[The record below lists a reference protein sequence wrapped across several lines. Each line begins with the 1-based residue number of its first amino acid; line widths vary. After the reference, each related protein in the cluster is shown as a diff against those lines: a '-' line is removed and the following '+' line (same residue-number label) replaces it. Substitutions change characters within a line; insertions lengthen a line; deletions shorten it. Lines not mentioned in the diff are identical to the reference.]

1 MLDLKIKIK
10 EMILFLFVILND
22 LWIVGS
28 DSTGGR
34 ENEARATGGRGAG
47 GTILHFTMT
56 YSMYQRGAGGTILH
70 FTMTYSMYQRGTGGT
85 ILHITMTYSMCQRG
99 TGGTIIQSHILS
111 RICESQ
117 GSTVDASWKAPFLFK
132 PDPCNDSFAA
142 FPWQRKFT
150 WRK

>member
-1 MLDLKIKIK
+1 
-10 EMILFLFVILND
+10 MILFLFVILND
-22 LWIVGS
+22 LWIIGS

-56 YSMYQRGAGGTILH
+56 YSMY
-70 FTMTYSMYQRGTGGT
+70 
-85 ILHITMTYSMCQRG
+85 QRG

-142 FPWQRKFT
+142 FAWQRKFT